1 MRFILNKYPG
11 VKISSPKYSVTVP
24 SNAPD
29 DLPGDDAPDDIPDE
43 QVEPVSKYSLALI
56 INLI

>member
-1 MRFILNKYPG
+1 MRFIFNKYLSA
-11 VKISSPKYSVTVP
+11 KISGLKYSVAVP

-43 QVEPVSKYSLALI
+43 QVEPVSKCSLALI
-56 INLI
+56 IDLI